1 MLEITDQLPDML
13 QKMVEDIKDP
23 ECFYWIYSNYFD
35 IQPPTERTVFRWH
48 HTPLF
53 LNYDALWNPE
63 MVEDGVLFDVILK
76 NQLPAERERIKLE
89 YAQIYRVKRA
99 HFGELPQSKTDS
111 TIYYQSEADGT
122 IYSDPDKFN
131 VHFSYE

>member
-1 MLEITDQLPDML
+1 
-13 QKMVEDIKDP
+13 
-23 ECFYWIYSNYFD
+23 
-35 IQPPTERTVFRWH
+35 
-48 HTPLF
+48 
-53 LNYDALWNPE
+53 